1 MLRAGVDF
9 TQLLRI
15 ILPHN
20 LEWVN
25 RPDRGICWNHW
36 IETSLDLDKDRYA
49 RC

>member
-1 MLRAGVDF
+1 MLRANVDF

-15 ILPHN
+15 TSPHN

-25 RPDRGICWNHW
+25 RPDRGISSNYS

-49 RC
+49 R